1 MAIVTVSSYNT
12 VKNTAKTHKPPLR
25 GEAECHLDA
34 RLIKFEPR
42 AVVPA
47 AARGL
52 IQRGLIQ
59 FLRRPVEVHL
69 GSLPVLETMDT
80 AAGELPQSTLGE

>member
-52 IQRGLIQ
+52 VQL
-59 FLRRPVEVHL
+59 L
-69 GSLPVLETMDT
+69 
-80 AAGELPQSTLGE
+80 

>member
-1 MAIVTVSSYNT
+1 MAIVTVSWSSY
-12 VKNTAKTHKPPLR
+12 NTAKTHKPPLR

-52 IQRGLIQ
+52 VQLLVQ
-59 FLRRPVEVHL
+59 LLRRPVEVHL
-69 GSLPVLETMDT
+69 GSLPVLETLDT

>member
-1 MAIVTVSSYNT
+1 MAILTVSSYNT

-52 IQRGLIQ
+52 VHYNVQLLQ
-59 FLRRPVEVHL
+59 RPVEVHL
-69 GSLPVLETMDT
+69 GSLPVLETLDT

>member
-12 VKNTAKTHKPPLR
+12 VKNIAKTHKPPLR

-34 RLIKFEPR
+34 RLIQFMPLTI
-42 AVVPA
+42 VLA

-52 IQRGLIQ
+52 VHVQ

-69 GSLPVLETMDT
+69 GSLPVLETLDT

>member
-52 IQRGLIQ
+52 VQL
-59 FLRRPVEVHL
+59 LYASSCRPVEVHL
-69 GSLPVLETMDT
+69 GSLPVLETLDT